1 MEENEEEKKEEQ
13 VAQGVKQQAKKG
25 AKKLSKK
32 LLALLIK
39 ILPYVLL
46 VLAGIA
52 IIASIIKFLSVLNG
66 SYKADMKGNVPATV
80 EKMINEKLGNNL
92 KIKQDGSGYDI
103 DIEAFVDELIDKL
116 YEDGSVLPTYIKKY
130 NQKEYLTNFIKAEL
144 VTQNFKIGDAD
155 PLQQDEFNGA
165 IKVNRRTTENA
176 TVDLEYI
183 DYDTFQQYVDEG
195 NRDVF
200 NYYTVDG
207 SGMLVIA
214 QYVEVITKIT
224 SDVPGIPSSSNTSLT
239 ISQTSIDYKA
249 MLDAYAM
256 PFDFLWALLV
266 KSTEEEFVNEVAK
279 LALESEITITAF
291 DNLTTTVETETT
303 GYEVEITHVTT
314 DNETGEIKVTTETET
329 RHVTKEV
336 TTNTDT
342 VFVNVTY
349 ADVWVVK
356 YSIEY
361 TQEVADL
368 TPITEGEVIPK
379 ENATKQKTNS
389 GTSITEK
396 DTTYSM
402 SSSSKIYKEGTPVVE
417 EKTDPAA
424 TEENFVTLLKKY
436 KYAEINIMQEV
447 DWLFEMMETS
457 SKTSDMIDLVKY
469 LLYKAT
475 GVNLGVTSLDE
486 NYFVSKSLSSMYS
499 GARISVNKTS
509 ISREDFIKCIK
520 EYSKDSGYQTR
531 FAQYAGKIYDI
542 CVSKNINP
550 ILCAA
555 QAGCESGFGAA
566 TPANSPWN
574 YWGLAVYNDS
584 NTGKTFNNIDEA
596 ITFYC
601 DTILSYQK
609 PGSIAYAKA
618 QLYAPYSDKI
628 TGNMNSIYDVYS
640 AYMFLGERHNG
651 RMWDGVNV
659 KQYLVKYLHLDCTHG
674 LEDPTTLEEQ
684 AAYVVAYIDNNLI
697 AKAKEIFGSKI
708 YSGGIIIEMADMIKK
723 YMAQNSYTYCVL
735 NNVDGDECA
744 QYGKSHGLN
753 NTFEASKTGDHN
765 TCCATYVS
773 WVLQEAGYMK
783 AGHCVHGAPALASVL
798 INTYG
803 WKKVSVAEAQAGDVL
818 YYPNVHIDIYAGNNT
833 KYNAGKGAYIRDP
846 NPQANFVIPS
856 SVIVLRAP

>member
-1 MEENEEEKKEEQ
+1 MEENEDEKKEEQ

-80 EKMINEKLGNNL
+80 EKMINEKLGKNL

-130 NQKEYLTNFIKAEL
+130 NQKEYLANFIKAEL

-165 IKVNRRTTENA
+165 IKVNRRTTDNA

-183 DYDTFQQYVDEG
+183 NYDTFQQYVNEG

-314 DNETGEIKVTTETET
+314 DNETGEIKVTTRTET
-329 RHVTKEV
+329 RYVTKEV

-379 ENATKQKTNS
+379 ENATKQKTDS
-389 GTSITEK
+389 GASITEK
-396 DTTYSM
+396 STTYSM

-417 EKTDPAA
+417 EKTDQNA

-475 GVNLGVTSLDE
+475 GVDLGVTSLNAD
-486 NYFVSKSLSSMYS
+486 YFVSKSLSSMYS

-509 ISREDFIKCIK
+509 ISREDFIKCIE
-520 EYSKDSGYQTR
+520 EYSNKSGYQTR

-555 QAGCESGFGAA
+555 QAGCESAFGAA

-674 LEDPTTLEEQ
+674 LDDPTTLEEQ

-697 AKAKEIFGSKI
+697 AMAKEIFGSKI
-708 YSGGIIIEMADMIKK
+708 YSGGSIIEMADMIHK
-723 YMAQNSYTYCVL
+723 YMEQNNYTYCVKV
-735 NNVDGDECA
+735 NMYGDECA

-753 NTFEASKTGDHN
+753 ATFEASKTGFHN

-773 WVLQEAGYMK
+773 WVLQEAGYIDPSDHSDGAISL
-783 AGHCVHGAPALASVL
+783 AGILM
-798 INTYG
+798 NKYG

-818 YYPNVHIDIYAGNNT
+818 YYTDGHIEIYAGNNT
-833 KYNAGKGAYIRDP
+833 KYNAGSGKAIRRISP
-846 NPQANFVIPS
+846 YTTVLSS